1 MQLAPSR
8 GLVLSVVKIF
18 LQFVLTASDRLLKS
32 LLWFML
38 VGLISFLIGML
49 ERP

>member
-1 MQLAPSR
+1 MNPI
-8 GLVLSVVKIF
+8 KK
-18 LQFVLTASDRLLKS
+18 DRLLKS

-38 VGLISFLIGML
+38 VGLISFLIGLL